1 MSTSTSTPVTKLLT
15 GAIDIPRALLNVPSV
30 EVSDEEAAA
39 ALENALE
46 ASGGI
51 LALEREYWY
60 CRPLNAIITFKFRFN
75 ARKSDS
81 YFYDN
86 DQIVKIFENYTA
98 MIAQEYQ
105 QLRAVPLSKAEALFI
120 IKHFSSS
127 GKQKMVLAFQNQSSP
142 EWYYSFLKDEANV
155 STSYFGTDNFDSVK
169 VCILP
174 KFPLG
179 LKNDGKE
186 IGNVLEAFKQ
196 HHLYPKE
203 PKLNLL
209 FHALMGTKAEDEAT
223 AGRTCRSP
231 FDTLKNT
238 LLHCDETRFA
248 LDAYDEKLLTDDGRG
263 HWDLWDMD
271 NQNDKTSQV
280 TIPDGQWLVARN
292 PEADVLK
299 GVVAIDFGTK
309 STVVV
314 RLEESGISQP
324 MRVGLGNLRKAVE
337 GRDFE
342 NPTVMEFNDWQ
353 GFFDAYRNG
362 EGRPNTE
369 WRQVTISHTAANALL
384 ESAAEDYH
392 AYIAELKQWAGDKAR
407 TLCVMDKEKNR
418 LELPAYIDL
427 QEDNLDPIEIYA
439 YYLGLNINNM
449 IQRIT
454 LDYIL
459 SFPVTYDKVVQKR
472 IMESFKRGLRKSLP
486 GALLRNEEVM
496 QHFSVSA
503 GASEPAAY
511 AICAMKQFGFEP
523 QGSEGTAFAVFD
535 FGGGTTDFDF
545 GIWRAADEKTERR
558 FDYAIEHYG
567 AGGDNRLGGENI
579 LERLAYE
586 TFVKNEDVMREKS
599 IVLQCPSGCTPPP
612 GFEYLLNQSQEAG
625 LNMRCLMKSLRPLWE
640 RHEGY
645 EETFDSGKLKVDL
658 FNESGDKLPGLELEV
673 SREELEEVIRQLI
686 KAGVDQFF
694 FKMEQ
699 IFGQSELLKRCSD
712 GIQIF
717 LAGNSCKSPVVWD
730 IFEERIQK
738 ETERVKKLD
747 PNANVDEL
755 YHLFPPLGTDEAK
768 EIQKARDCDIDSSPN
783 APTGKTGVAFGLI
796 DCRRGSRVKIIDHS
810 VRSGEIAFK
819 YFAGYARRDCLKPL
833 LSPNSKYN
841 EWVKLY
847 EADED
852 IFEIY
857 YSTLA
862 EAASGR
868 LKIQSAGVH
877 FQRISITPQPDG
889 VIFLRAVSP
898 SVIEYMIANEG
909 KEGQPGKKVMV
920 QPTTVNLEK

>member
-1 MSTSTSTPVTKLLT
+1 MTYK
-15 GAIDIPRALLNVPSV
+15 
-30 EVSDEEAAA
+30 
-39 ALENALE
+39 
-46 ASGGI
+46 ASADWCYI
-51 LALEREYWY
+51 YS
-60 CRPLNAIITFKFRFN
+60 
-75 ARKSDS
+75 KSDAGVFAS
-81 YFYDN
+81 NCFG
-86 DQIVKIFENYTA
+86 IVDFECD
-98 MIAQEYQ
+98 
-105 QLRAVPLSKAEALFI
+105 KA
-120 IKHFSSS
+120 
-127 GKQKMVLAFQNQSSP
+127 
-142 EWYYSFLKDEANV
+142 
-155 STSYFGTDNFDSVK
+155 
-169 VCILP
+169 CILP
-174 KFPLG
+174 KFALG
-179 LKNDGKE
+179 LRNDARE
-186 IGNVLEAFKQ
+186 IGKVLEAFKKY
-196 HHLYPKE
+196 HLYPKE
-203 PKLNLL
+203 PRLNYL
-209 FHALMGTKAEDEAT
+209 FHALMGTRQEDDAST
-223 AGRTCRSP
+223 RRGCLS
-231 FDTLKNT
+231 TLDSLKDC
-238 LLHCDETRFA
+238 LLHCDENRFA
-248 LDAYDEKLLTDDGRG
+248 LDAYDEKILKDNGRG
-263 HWDLWDMD
+263 HWDLWDLD
-271 NQNDKTSQV
+271 NQNEKTSQV
-280 TIPDGQWLVARN
+280 TIPDGDWLVARN

-353 GFFDAYRNG
+353 GFFEAYQKDM
-362 EGRPNTE
+362 GRPNTE

-392 AYIAELKQWAGDKAR
+392 AYISELKQWAGDKAR

-459 SFPVTYDKVVQKR
+459 SFPVTYDKAVQTR
-472 IMESFKRGLRKSLP
+472 IMESFRRGLRKSLP
-486 GALLRNEEVM
+486 EALLRNEEVM
-496 QHFSVSA
+496 QQFSVSA

-523 QGSEGTAFAVFD
+523 EGPERTAFAVFD

-567 AGGDNRLGGENI
+567 AGGDSRLGGENI

-586 TFVKNEDVMREKS
+586 TFVKNEDIMREKA

-612 GFEYLLNQSQEAG
+612 GFEYMLNQSQEAG

-645 EETFDSGKLKVDL
+645 EEIFDSGKLKVDL
-658 FNESGDKLPGLELEV
+658 FNESGDKLPGVELEV
-673 SREELEEVIRQLI
+673 SREELEDVIYQLI
-686 KAGVDQFF
+686 ASGVNQFF

-699 IFGQSELLKRCSD
+699 VFGQGDLLKGCSD

-717 LAGNSCKSPVVWD
+717 LAGNSCKSPVVRE
-730 IFEERIQK
+730 IFEDRIQE
-738 ETERVKKLD
+738 ETDRVKKLD
-747 PNANVDEL
+747 PSVVEL

-768 EIQKARDCDIDSSPN
+768 AIQEERDCDVDASPN

-810 VRSGEIAFK
+810 VQSGEIIFK
-819 YFAGYARRDCLKPL
+819 YFAGYERRQCLKPL

-841 EWVKLY
+841 QWVKLY

-857 YSTLA
+857 YTTLA

-868 LKIQSAGVH
+868 LKITSAGVN

-898 SVIEYMIANEG
+898 SVIEYMVANEDKDG
-909 KEGQPGKKVMV
+909 KPGKRVME